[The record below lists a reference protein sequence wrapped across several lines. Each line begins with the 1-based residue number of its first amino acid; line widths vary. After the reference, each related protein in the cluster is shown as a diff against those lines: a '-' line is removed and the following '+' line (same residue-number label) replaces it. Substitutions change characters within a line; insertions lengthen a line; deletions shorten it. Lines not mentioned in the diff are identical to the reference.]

1 MMGLVR
7 TLLMILLLLAL
18 ARALLRFFGGV
29 VQGATGQATGRGA
42 RRPAAPPPTKMVQDP
57 VCGTYVVPGKAVTAS
72 RGGQTQFFCSE
83 ACRQKYLAAS

>member
-1 MMGLVR
+1 MFRV
-7 TLLMILLLLAL
+7 LLLLVMLLLL

-29 VQGATGQATGRGA
+29 MQGATGQAAGAGA

-72 RGGQTQFFCSE
+72 RGGHTQFFCSE
-83 ACRQKYLAAS
+83 ACRQKYLTAS